1 MKTAYK
7 VIILVL
13 FAIGA
18 ITGVFIF
25 AKTQVAPPEGVEPI
39 DQYSKAL
46 TSASGSLNSSGSDID
61 AQRTAYLAMDDKIKR
76 YLAEEV
82 VTATQADNVRKTI
95 DETYGGQLTAFGFD
109 LFSKS
114 VWPDS
119 DIKKL
124 VSYMDELGRDVLTTG
139 DVAAPQTFFTNAN
152 ELKYIVDKYNKALAL
167 SRNTGFGNVNSARER
182 INRARE
188 YKNDTYLR
196 NNVALVEALDKVP
209 EKIGNSHYNYVIS
222 VFNKV
227 NNYRSYSEY
236 DFNNVVVPQISQAKK
251 DYDAQSYPNKKSISD
266 AYENVKRVIRD
277 YASVYY
283 EELKSQKNGYGKS
296 YY

>member
-46 TSASGSLNSSGSDID
+46 TSASGSLNSAGLDID

-95 DETYGGQLTAFGFD
+95 DGTYGGQLTAFGFD

-209 EKIGNSHYNYVIS
+209 EKISDSHYEYVKGLLGELKNYMAYS
-222 VFNKV
+222 ETYYNDLFNKANAAV
-227 NNYRSYSEY
+227 KEYRDTNLY
-236 DFNNVVVPQISQAKK
+236 K
-251 DYDAQSYPNKKSISD
+251 NKKSID
-266 AYENVKRVIRD
+266 QAEREAAEYVGK
-277 YASVYY
+277 AF
-283 EELKSQKNGYGKS
+283 EEYNRRKQQSKPI
-296 YY
+296 